1 MSEPLKTRALALYEA
16 PFTFKRGYVF
26 DSAHHMVSD
35 DGPIAAEDKEP
46 GAVQRVRGWGRIV
59 YMAEAE
65 ALQDTMGE
73 IMAEALND
81 YWAKHRAAI
90 AKAEGQS

>member
-1 MSEPLKTRALALYEA
+1 MTDSLKSRALALYEA
-16 PFTFKRGYVF
+16 PFTFKGGYVF
-26 DSAHHMVSD
+26 DAAHRMVSD
-35 DGPIAAEDKEP
+35 DGPIAAEDKEL
-46 GAVQRVRGWGRIV
+46 GAVQRVRGWGRIG

-81 YWAKHRAAI
+81 YWAKHRAAAAI
-90 AKAEGQS
+90 GENMK